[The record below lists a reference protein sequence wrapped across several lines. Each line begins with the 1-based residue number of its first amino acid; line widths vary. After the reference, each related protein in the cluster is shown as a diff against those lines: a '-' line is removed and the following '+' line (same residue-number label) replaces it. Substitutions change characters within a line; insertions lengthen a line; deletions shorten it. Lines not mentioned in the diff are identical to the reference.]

1 MTKDM
6 NMLKEVADMDHKGI
20 YVMMEINYLKEN
32 KRDIKD
38 DNIDLFPNN
47 WYLCQNYIL
56 KTNILYEAIK
66 EHKKVEETEGYK
78 LALEYFNHA

>member
-1 MTKDM
+1 
-6 NMLKEVADMDHKGI
+6 MDHKGI
-20 YVMMEINYLKEN
+20 YILMEINYLKEN

-38 DNIDLFPNN
+38 NNIDLFPHN

-78 LALEYFNHA
+78 LSLEYFNHS